1 MEKKRFIVLLL
12 GFFAWIF
19 FVSGVFKWLAIPSFA
34 RLFTTIF
41 GESNVLTNL
50 LIILISSVIVYSIV
64 WLTMKR
70 NKHIA

>member
-19 FVSGVFKWLAIPSFA
+19 FVSGVFKWLAIPSFD
-34 RLFTTIF
+34 RLFTTFF
-41 GESNVLTNL
+41 GESNVLNNL